1 MTEKNQIEMF
11 SSAWDKK
18 LDALE
23 SDLVIPTL
31 VTEELLL
38 KALLALLLELVIG
51 DTSGMTKGLDK
62 SEVKVK
68 NWLAIADDLVLKD
81 EVVLEDVVKDLKVIG
96 EKIKWLN

>member
-68 NWLAIADDLVLKD
+68 NWLAIADDLVLED
-81 EVVLEDVVKDLKVIG
+81 EVVLEDVMKDLKVIG
-96 EKIKWLN
+96 EEIKWLN